1 MKVFTSLLVLM
12 ALAAPTV
19 AGEAPGPSMPLAP
32 AETVE
37 TRWLVPRACGEPAE
51 AARRSSLVS
60 FNPHLPDGEAGAG
73 RPPARLT
80 SLAALAWQ
88 DVPPAERTG
97 MPSPADDVAGHAGS
111 PRSID
116 WGPLLSQSLLYS
128 VFQHSVRLGFEDG
141 PWEETLEG
149 PFWEDYI
156 NSVKGLCC
164 WDDGDRNTTN
174 YLFHPLLGSAAAM
187 VFANNHR
194 QSRLTPPGADGYWN
208 AKLKQGLYS
217 AAYSTYFELGPLL
230 SETALGNVGLDHA
243 EQTYLDLV
251 ITPVFGTLWS
261 AAEDY
266 MRLHWIEPVDRRNH
280 FWGATMAIFL
290 NPTRSFSNLLA
301 FRTPWD
307 DPAWLKL
314 QREQPRR

>member
-1 MKVFTSLLVLM
+1 MPWAPEPTGSVQWLL
-12 ALAAPTV
+12 
-19 AGEAPGPSMPLAP
+19 PG
-32 AETVE
+32 
-37 TRWLVPRACGEPAE
+37 ACGDPDE
-51 AARRSSLVS
+51 AARGSSLVS
-60 FNPHLPDGEAGAG
+60 FGPHVPDAEVDASG
-73 RPPARLT
+73 PPARLT
-80 SLAALAWQ
+80 SRSLQALQNA
-88 DVPPAERTG
+88 PPTQPAG
-97 MPSPADDVAGHAGS
+97 MAPSDDLSGQAGS
-111 PRSID
+111 AKSID

-128 VFQHSVRLGFEDG
+128 VIQHSVRLGFEDG

-251 ITPVFGTLWS
+251 ITPVFGTLFS

-266 MRLHWIEPVDRRNH
+266 MRLHWIAPVDRRSH

-301 FRTPWD
+301 FKTPWD

-314 QREQPRR
+314 QREQRRR